1 MSSLSNLNKTRQ
13 KRARA
18 VLKHGGIPQAIENG
32 ALARRLDL
40 TLSEALVL
48 GLWQLGVRKF
58 VAIFGHGSTDLAE
71 VMRIYEAEGLLETFN
86 VRNEVEA
93 AHVATALRWTYGE
106 QAAVIT
112 SIGPGAL
119 QAMAGSLAAAS
130 NGVGVW
136 HIYGDETTRDE
147 GPNMQQI
154 PKPEQGLFLKLLSTM
169 GEAYSLHTPQA
180 LPQALARGFVS
191 THRPAGAGPFYLLLP
206 LNTQPQVMKNFNLLA
221 LPQPVPLV
229 LPPAQDET
237 LLHEAARWLKQ
248 ARRVVVKVG
257 GGGRHLG
264 PLLADFLEA
273 VDGMLVHTPGA
284 GGVLPY
290 GHPRNMTVGGSK
302 GSLCGNFAM
311 EGADLLVAIGTRAVC
326 QSDSSR
332 TAYPKVKRVIH
343 LSGGFH
349 EATHYRHGLA
359 LVGDAG
365 GTLKNLLP
373 LLGAQAHKN
382 SSWLKAC
389 AAQKEKWQRFKQA
402 RYDQPTLFDETWGRE
417 VLTQPAAIF
426 AASRF
431 VNSVG
436 GVKYFDAGDVQANG
450 FQVVEDDTPFQTF
463 TETGASYMGFAT
475 SALVAGGLAKEPRF
489 AVAFTGDGSF
499 MMNPQTLI
507 DAVEHRVHACILLMD
522 NRAMGAIASL
532 QKAQYAHTYK
542 THDSVVVDYVRM
554 ASAVR
559 GVKAIFGG
567 WSVASLKAA
576 LKKAH
581 AYNGLSLIHLPVY
594 FGENPLGGLGAF
606 GRWNVGNWC
615 EDVQEMRQEIGL

>member
-1 MSSLSNLNKTRQ
+1 MQ
-13 KRARA
+13 Q
-18 VLKHGGIPQAIENG
+18 GGIPQAIQKG
-32 ALARRLDL
+32 DLPRRLDL
-40 TLSEALVL
+40 TLAEALVL

-71 VMRIYEAEGLLETFN
+71 VMRIYEAEGALKTFN
-86 VRNEVEA
+86 VRNEVQA

-112 SIGPGAL
+112 SIGPGGL

-136 HIYGDETTRDE
+136 HLYGDETTHDE

-180 LPQALARGFVS
+180 LPQALARGWVA
-191 THRPAGAGPFYLLLP
+191 THRPAGAGPFFLLLP
-206 LNTQPQVMKNFNLLA
+206 LNTQPQVMKNFNLLS
-221 LPQPVPLV
+221 LPQPTPLV
-229 LPPAQDET
+229 LPPCQDET
-237 LLHEAARWLKQ
+237 LLHEAAQWLKQ
-248 ARRVVVKVG
+248 AKRVVVKVG
-257 GGGRHLG
+257 GGARLLG
-264 PLLADFLEA
+264 LVLADFLEA
-273 VDGMLVHTPGA
+273 VDGVLVHTPGA

-311 EGADLLVAIGTRAVC
+311 SEADLLVAIGTRGVC

-343 LSGGFH
+343 LNAGFH
-349 EATHYRHGLA
+349 EATHYRHGVA
-359 LVGDAG
+359 LVGEAG
-365 GTLKNLLP
+365 GTLRNLLSRLEAP
-373 LLGAQAHKN
+373 LCKN
-382 SSWLKAC
+382 SPWLKASTRE
-389 AAQKEKWQRFKQA
+389 KEKWQRFKQA
-402 RYDQPTLFDETWGRE
+402 RYDKSTLFDATWGRE

-426 AASRF
+426 AASGF

-450 FQVVEDDTPFQTF
+450 FQVVEDDTPFQTY

-475 SALVAGGLAKEPRF
+475 SALVAGGLAENPRF

-532 QKAQYAHTYK
+532 QKAQYGTTYK
-542 THDSVVVDYVRM
+542 TSDSVAVDYARM
-554 ASAVR
+554 ASAVQ

-567 WSVASLKAA
+567 YSVASLLAA

-581 AYNGLSLIHLPVY
+581 AHSGLSLIHLPVY
-594 FGENPLGGLGAF
+594 FGEDPLGGLGAF

-615 EDVQEMRQEIGL
+615 EDVQELRQEIGL